1 MTAGEVE
8 TSVFKIEK
16 LDDICMVAFRLCTGK
31 KFVLGIPQKKKKAY
45 INNPFVVQ
53 LAIFIIMVK
62 FQNNVNLIK
71 DKHKNT

>member
-1 MTAGEVE
+1 M
-8 TSVFKIEK
+8 TSVWLH
-16 LDDICMVAFRLCTGK
+16 LDYAQVRNLYWEFRK
-31 KFVLGIPQKKKKAY
+31 KKKKAY

>member
-1 MTAGEVE
+1 M
-8 TSVFKIEK
+8 TSVWLH
-16 LDDICMVAFRLCTGK
+16 LDYAQVRNLYWEFR
-31 KFVLGIPQKKKKAY
+31 KKKEAY

-71 DKHKNT
+71 DKQKNT